1 MTIPQAWELSRRWY
15 GTRLNPDFR
24 RPTVE
29 EAARDLCERGIDRR
43 FLGALANGGDGG
55 HRGHIEKRSSGD
67 EQSGAN
73 VARAAGRERA
83 SRVKMRR
90 NT

>member
-29 EAARDLCERGIDRR
+29 EACTIFASVGLT
-43 FLGALANGGDGG
+43 GAFWAL
-55 HRGHIEKRSSGD
+55 
-67 EQSGAN
+67 
-73 VARAAGRERA
+73 
-83 SRVKMRR
+83 
-90 NT
+90 